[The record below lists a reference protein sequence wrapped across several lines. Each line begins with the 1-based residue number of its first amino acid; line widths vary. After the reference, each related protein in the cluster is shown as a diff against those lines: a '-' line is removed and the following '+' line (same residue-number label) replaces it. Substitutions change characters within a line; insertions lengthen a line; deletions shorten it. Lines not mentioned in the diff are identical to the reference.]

1 MTGFLRAELLATRKR
16 PGVWII
22 GGAWAFLAV
31 AFGMLVPYI
40 IYLSLQ
46 GKPVTSAGDPEKLL
60 RGVLPDQFVSST
72 VGLYPLFGSALML
85 IFGAVVMGGDYR
97 WGTLGT
103 LLAQRPGRVSTML
116 GKSAAIAVGVLCVIT
131 VVEIATSLTSALIA
145 ALAGRPADWPGI
157 GPLLGGV
164 GSAWLISMAAASLG
178 IFLAVLFRNTGAAIG
193 VGLVWLLALE
203 NLVSG
208 LTDTLPALKAVQR
221 LLIGPNGG
229 SLATTLGTATEA
241 DGGQPGVVSVSGPA
255 TAILVL
261 TAYVVVFV
269 CLSTL
274 LVKRRDVY

>member
-1 MTGFLRAELLATRKR
+1 MTGFLRAELLSTRKR
-16 PGVWII
+16 PGAWII

-40 IYLSLQ
+40 VYLSLQ

-60 RGVLPDQFVSST
+60 RGVLPGQVVAST

-97 WGTLGT
+97 WSTLGT

-116 GKSAAIAVGVLCVIT
+116 GKCAAIAVGVLCVII

-145 ALAGRPADWPGI
+145 ALAGQPAHWPGI
-157 GPLLGGV
+157 GLLLGGL
-164 GSAWLISMAAASLG
+164 GSAWLIGMAAASLG

-208 LTDTLPALKAVQR
+208 VAGTLPALKAVQR

-229 SLATTLGTATEA
+229 SLATALGTATEA

-269 CLSTL
+269 GLSTL
-274 LVKRRDVY
+274 LVKRRDVT